1 MNMLC
6 CQENVK
12 SFNIED
18 VATFDTVS
26 KMKSEIANLRSDL
39 VNQEKLAGEH
49 YNLKLQQIKIKT
61 CHFQATLLMT
71 SS

>member
-49 YNLKLQQIKIKT
+49 YNLKLQQIKLKLVI
-61 CHFQATLLMT
+61 
-71 SS
+71 SRRPYS

>member
-1 MNMLC
+1 MLC

-26 KMKSEIANLRSDL
+26 KMKFEIANLRSDL

-61 CHFQATLLMT
+61 SHFQATLLMT

>member
-26 KMKSEIANLRSDL
+26 KMKSEIANLKSDL

-61 CHFQATLLMT
+61 VIFRRPYA
-71 SS
+71 

>member
-61 CHFQATLLMT
+61 CNFQATLLMT

>member
-1 MNMLC
+1 M
-6 CQENVK
+6 K

-49 YNLKLQQIKIKT
+49 YNLKLQQIEIKT

>member
-1 MNMLC
+1 MLC

-61 CHFQATLLMT
+61 GHFQATLLMT